1 MHAYFRITG
10 DGQVERGGG
19 MEEDGPSEIPGVYEL
34 SVGEETPILDD
45 AHYDEMKK
53 KNIKII
59 DGDKTTREL
68 LQQEMKPIKLG
79 ISPNGFDTNSVS
91 EGFVK
96 QMTMRGAHRGCWS
109 LYASAGGRAYRM
121 HCSSFEMKAM
131 AEEYDAEQ
139 RSMEWLKKEGFQMIE
154 IDDDSDIRLQNLVGY
169 WGPVGSC
176 KDFPPG
182 NEESSSAG
190 L

>member
-1 MHAYFRITG
+1 MFKAFFRITG
-10 DGQVERGGG
+10 DGQIEKWGWLD
-19 MEEDGPSEIPGVYEL
+19 EDGPSEIPGVYEL

-45 AHYDEMKK
+45 AQYDEMMK

-59 DGDKTTREL
+59 DGDVVLQEL

-79 ISPNGFDTNSVS
+79 IAPNGFDTNSVS
-91 EGFVK
+91 EGFIE
-96 QMTMRGAHRGCWS
+96 QMEMRGVHRGCWS

-121 HCSSFEMKAM
+121 HCSSFEMKCM

-139 RSMEWLKKEGFQMIE
+139 RTMVWLKKEGFQMVD

-176 KDFPPG
+176 KDFPVV
-182 NEESSSAG
+182 NE
-190 L
+190 